1 MSEDEMT
8 SVVTQREIDV
18 NEIVGEND
26 NDKLPNIFLDD
37 PDRFA
42 EGGREAYTVLLGS
55 FLGLTGVLAF
65 VNSAGVVENYI
76 QDVLLPDVQTSTIGW
91 IFSLFN
97 FLGFGLTIISGPVF
111 DKIGCKI
118 PIAIGTVLLTLGLIF
133 ASLSTEIY
141 QLILSYGI
149 LGGLGISLTFGPF
162 VGVLSHYFLR
172 RRAMAIGCAYI
183 GGAIGGV
190 VFPVMF
196 RALFP
201 KLGWGWTVRI
211 GAFICF
217 TLLTAGWLLVRD
229 RHLEFRDETNTDTIS
244 KQILK
249 SIDFRIFK
257 NKVYT
262 SLVLALLGNG
272 FAFLITMTYLPSYA
286 SAFGY
291 SASDSYLL
299 LVVFNSLSIPG
310 RVIPSYIADK
320 YGRFNAVCIT
330 STISTLAFFL
340 IWVNRKS
347 GHTLGGLFTFAG
359 IFGFSSGSIL
369 SLTPAT
375 IGQIFKV
382 EKIGAGIGTAF
393 FVLSFGD
400 LIGIPIGGAI
410 TNPKTKESF
419 DNLVIFVS
427 LCSLCGTIG
436 SYTARYLYAGFRLAR
451 V

>member
-1 MSEDEMT
+1 MDDELP
-8 SVVTQREIDV
+8 SVVTQQELID
-18 NEIVGEND
+18 E
-26 NDKLPNIFLDD
+26 DKGPEIFLDD
-37 PDRFA
+37 PDKFP
-42 EGGREAYTVLLGS
+42 EGGKEAYRVLLGS

-65 VNSAGVVENYI
+65 VNSAGVLENYI
-76 QDVLLPDVQTSTIGW
+76 QDELLPDVKTSTIGW

-97 FLGFGLTIISGPVF
+97 FLGFGMTLVSGPIF

-118 PIAIGTVLLTLGLIF
+118 PIAIGTILLTLGFMF
-133 ASLSTEIY
+133 ASLSSTIY

-149 LGGLGISLTFGPF
+149 LGGCGIALTFGPF
-162 VGVLSHYFLR
+162 VGVLSHYFLKK
-172 RRAMAIGCAYI
+172 RAMAIGGAYI

-190 VFPVMF
+190 VFPIMF
-196 RALFP
+196 RSLFP

-211 GAFICF
+211 GGFICF
-217 TLLTAGWLLVRD
+217 TLLTLGLILVKD
-229 RHLEFRDETNTDTIS
+229 RHKEFQDPNNTDSIT
-244 KQILK
+244 KQVFK

-262 SLVLALLGNG
+262 SLVLALFGNG

-286 SAFGY
+286 VALGS
-291 SASDSYLL
+291 SSSTSYLL

-320 YGRFNAVCIT
+320 YGRFNAVCII

-347 GHTLGGLFTFAG
+347 GHTIGGLFAFAAV
-359 IFGFSSGSIL
+359 FGFSSGSIL

-375 IGQIFKV
+375 IGQVFTV
-382 EKIGAGIGTAF
+382 DKIGAGIGTAF

-400 LIGIPIGGAI
+400 LIGIPIGV
-410 TNPKTKESF
+410 
-419 DNLVIFVS
+419 L
-427 LCSLCGTIG
+427 
-436 SYTARYLYAGFRLAR
+436 R
-451 V
+451 